1 MKNRPAVGATLAAM
15 GMFLGMQSA
24 TTANTIM
31 FATYFNKASMSG
43 VVQMIGFL
51 PMVLF
56 IPFIKKL
63 VNKFGKKEASV
74 AGTILSLVG
83 GAIML
88 VFPTIESRDTGLIVY
103 LVGLVLFGIGL
114 GVYTCVSWAMMG
126 DAIDYNEWKFG
137 TREEGTVYSL
147 HSFFRKLAQGVGP
160 SAVIFIMGV
169 LGYVEELGTIGQSPE
184 TAKNMCWLVAGLYMF
199 SAVLQ
204 FIGIAFVYNL
214 DKKTVETM
222 NKELEERRAK

>member
-1 MKNRPAVGATLAAM
+1 
-15 GMFLGMQSA
+15 
-24 TTANTIM
+24 
-31 FATYFNKASMSG
+31 
-43 VVQMIGFL
+43 
-51 PMVLF
+51 
-56 IPFIKKL
+56 
-63 VNKFGKKEASV
+63 
-74 AGTILSLVG
+74 
-83 GAIML
+83 
-88 VFPTIESRDTGLIVY
+88 
-103 LVGLVLFGIGL
+103 
-114 GVYTCVSWAMMG
+114 MG

-204 FIGIAFVYNL
+204 FVGIAFVYNL